1 MTADDIIQQIEKIF
15 GRQPQAYMVKLINDA
30 LLDMSAKKQEYTAS
44 STTDLEQYKRWYEL
58 DNQVIDV
65 IKVEIKNTN
74 NRYVRI
80 PKLSDPHNLLR
91 EDTHSAEDSL
101 T

>member
-44 STTDLEQYKRWYEL
+44 STTDLEQYKIWYEL
-58 DNQVIDV
+58 DIQVIDV

-74 NRYVRI
+74 NRYVMG
-80 PKLSDPHNLLR
+80 
-91 EDTHSAEDSL
+91 
-101 T
+101 